1 MLTYIKNIILL
12 NYFNKTALNRWGDL
26 IDSTLVKFDKL
37 PDLVSLIK
45 KNIDLGDT
53 DYTIFQYLV
62 SILDKNDSQEMED
75 LVFEYLDKQECS
87 KTLRRFIDPIYI
99 YKFEFNERLF
109 EFIKEKNL
117 LALKD
122 EEKISILDIETRIFE
137 ALYGSIYR

>member
-1 MLTYIKNIILL
+1 M
-12 NYFNKTALNRWGDL
+12 
-26 IDSTLVKFDKL
+26 VKFDKL

-62 SILDKNDSQEMED
+62 SILDKKDSQEMEG
-75 LVFEYLDKQECS
+75 LVFEYLDKQECA